1 MTAAFKMLG
10 FEISEESEDI
20 TYLTFSN
27 PDAGIGDVLLESG
40 DAQMTYMEV
49 EYMAELS
56 SLRHSLTGCTTPVK
70 PSRIIVEP

>member
-49 EYMAELS
+49 EYILGRIELS
-56 SLRHSLTGCTTPVK
+56 QALFDGLYDTCEAKQNNS
-70 PSRIIVEP
+70 